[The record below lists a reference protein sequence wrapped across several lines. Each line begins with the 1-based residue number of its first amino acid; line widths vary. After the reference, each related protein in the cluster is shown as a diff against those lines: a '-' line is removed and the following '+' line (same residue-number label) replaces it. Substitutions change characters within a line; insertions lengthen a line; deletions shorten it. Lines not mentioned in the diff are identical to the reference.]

1 MTDNTKTKG
10 QIGPVT
16 KGSAAGTGV
25 AGAGAI
31 VIVWVASL
39 FGFEIPA
46 EVAGAVVVI
55 IGFVG
60 SLVGGK
66 VVSPEKAARFQIDRD
81 KPAPEPR
88 HGA

>member
-1 MTDNTKTKG
+1 MAENTKG

-46 EVAGAVVVI
+46 EVAGAIVVI

-60 SLVGGK
+60 TLVGGK
-66 VVSPEKAARFQIDRD
+66 LVSPERTIQHQRDR
-81 KPAPEPR
+81 
-88 HGA
+88 GNL